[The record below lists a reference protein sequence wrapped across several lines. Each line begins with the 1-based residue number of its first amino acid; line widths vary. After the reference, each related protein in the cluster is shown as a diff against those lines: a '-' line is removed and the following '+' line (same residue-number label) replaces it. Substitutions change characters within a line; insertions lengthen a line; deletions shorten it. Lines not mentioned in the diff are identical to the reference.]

1 MPSKAEIEKR
11 VATFGDPKS
20 NGKWREFVEAEKKD
34 VHLKKLIKHG
44 VEESS
49 VPVSKAP
56 QGSKQ
61 HKEDIASHVNIL
73 HNNIN
78 NRYPT
83 QASPEQFGKLAE
95 RIERSRQM
103 TGGPSTWDIYKKAA
117 DTPQEKKEIR
127 EIIREDYKKN
137 GPKNMDPD
145 DLKLIGKGKI
155 TPNIKIDVSGISSS
169 INNYINATRANAP
182 VPPPKKQRDPDL
194 DLGLASLIGGSNEF

>member
-1 MPSKAEIEKR
+1 MELEQKENLENSMTSK
-11 VATFGDPKS
+11 S
-20 NGKWREFVEAEKKD
+20 
-34 VHLKKLIKHG
+34 
-44 VEESS
+44 
-49 VPVSKAP
+49 
-56 QGSKQ
+56 
-61 HKEDIASHVNIL
+61 DITSHVNIL

-78 NRYPT
+78 KRHPT
-83 QASPEQFGKLAE
+83 QASPEAFGKLAE

-127 EIIREDYKKN
+127 EIIREDYKKH

-182 VPPPKKQRDPDL
+182 VPPKKQRDPDL